1 MLLREVTR
9 LTDWIETADE
19 YPEEEVTAVL
29 GDIHAHASSLDR
41 EELVELHA
49 AVGRLME
56 AVRSQEERYRM
67 DVIGHAAPVPATMHE
82 IAMRL
87 DAMRWLHRAAAHL
100 SRIHFHLVNAA
111 DAPHKPAQGEGR
123 I

>member
-41 EELVELHA
+41 EDLVELHA

-56 AVRSQEERYRM
+56 AVRSQEERLRGRLGKM
-67 DVIGHAAPVPATMHE
+67 KRGQR
-82 IAMRL
+82 AMRGYGYL
-87 DAMRWLHRAAAHL
+87 RSARAGQRLRRKA
-100 SRIHFHLVNAA
+100 
-111 DAPHKPAQGEGR
+111 
-123 I
+123 